1 MILTHDIWFKI
12 LWLSLLTIKWKL
24 FKHLTP
30 FMFKNRFFMINSS
43 SKGDSEASRKLSLL
57 TERLTVEK
65 LTIYAMMNGDKNC
78 VAKPKFKYLN

>member
-1 MILTHDIWFKI
+1 
-12 LWLSLLTIKWKL
+12 
-24 FKHLTP
+24 
-30 FMFKNRFFMINSS
+30 MINSS

-78 VAKPKFKYLN
+78 VAKPKFKYLNQKKNFFALIRKRQLNHSN